1 MKLDIIKE
9 QIEADL
15 QNYAI
20 LIYLKEYYD
29 KNFMLIS

>member
-15 QNYAI
+15 QNNAV